1 MITNYLS
8 PISFK
13 VIIDRLPNVEFF
25 TQRVNIPGLSMSAPE
40 QLSPIHKIYQTG
52 DRIEYADLDLS
63 FIVDENMEN
72 YNEIL
77 KWMEGLGNPETS
89 KQRTD
94 LIASKEGSRSDIS
107 IVVENSARNGNIEF
121 TFTEAFPTSLTS
133 IPLDVTNTDVIPP
146 EVSVTFRYTNMT
158 FKKIS

>member
-13 VIIDRLPNVEFF
+13 VIIERLPNVEFF
-25 TQRVNIPGLSMSAPE
+25 TQRVNIPGLSMSPSE

-63 FIVDENMEN
+63 FIVDENMAN

-77 KWMEGLGNPETS
+77 NWMEGLGNPETS

-94 LIASKEGSRSDIS
+94 LIASKAGMRSDIS
-107 IVVENSARNGNIEF
+107 IVVENSSRNGNIEF
-121 TFTEAFPTSLTS
+121 TFTEAFPTSLTG
-133 IPLDVTNTDVIPP
+133 IALDATNSDVIPP